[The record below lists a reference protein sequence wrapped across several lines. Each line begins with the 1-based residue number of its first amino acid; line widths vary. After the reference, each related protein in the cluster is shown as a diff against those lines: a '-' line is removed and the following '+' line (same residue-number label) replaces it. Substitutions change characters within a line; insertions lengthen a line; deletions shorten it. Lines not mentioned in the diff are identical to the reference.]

1 MQLELLGGLTFARP
15 GWLFLLLPCI
25 ALCWLLY
32 RRVNRHSPW
41 DRLLPAAMRKALLQ
55 RQPGN
60 GHAGRFV
67 LLGGAWGLAVIALSG
82 PVWETESTVI
92 RQNQSALI
100 VVLDVSHN
108 MLANDLTPNRLERAR
123 LKIRDLL
130 QMRSDSQVA
139 LLAFAGSAH
148 RVTPLTTDQS
158 TLINLLD
165 GLSPGIMP
173 VSGSD
178 LRSALALAE
187 EMAALLPPRS
197 TQILLITGSVDDTQL
212 KALNDAAIQLGRQL
226 SILGVGTIE
235 GAPVALPEGG
245 FMRDDEG
252 RILLPRL
259 DSPALAAI
267 ARRTGASYHDITRD
281 DSDLLSLLRPLT
293 LVSQR
298 DSEQPLARSDHG
310 HWLLLLLLPLAALG
324 ARRGWLGLVLCAFLL
339 PAPADANP
347 SWKDLWQRP
356 DQQAIELLAQDQPA
370 AAAERF
376 EDLQWTAWAL
386 YQAGDYSAA
395 AAAYER
401 LLQQYPDNPR
411 HHFNHGTAL
420 AMSGELEDAL
430 EAYEQTLTRAPEHA
444 AARHNRSR
452 IEALLEEQ
460 AQQAA
465 EQEKENAPD
474 QSNNE
479 EDSAAGSETGEV
491 ATESL
496 PAPAEQSRAESRGA
510 DAGPPPTT
518 AGPLPDAE
526 GINPN
531 VGQRPDP
538 ASGSASGGASAVT
551 EDTEPSVPAPT
562 EESDMAQGQAQPASE
577 LSDAPG
583 EALEPEQHAALQQ
596 WLRGI
601 PDNPAELLR
610 RKFLYQRLQQ
620 LEERSR

>member
-1 MQLELLGGLTFARP
+1 MQLELLGGMTFARP

-32 RRVNRHSPW
+32 RRVNRYSPW
-41 DRLLPAAMRKALLQ
+41 DHLLPESMREALLQ
-55 RQPGN
+55 RQSGS

-67 LLGGAWGLAVIALSG
+67 LLGGVWALAIVALSG
-82 PVWETESTVI
+82 PVWEAESTVI
-92 RQNQSALI
+92 RQNRSALI

-108 MLANDLTPNRLERAR
+108 MLANDLAPTRLERAR

-130 QMRSDSQVA
+130 HMRRDSQVA

-158 TLINLLD
+158 TLINLLN

-178 LRSALALAE
+178 LGSALALAE
-187 EMAALLPPRS
+187 AMAAPLPPRS
-197 TQILLITGSVDDTQL
+197 TQILLITGGVDDTQL
-212 KALNDAAIQLGRQL
+212 KALNDAAIRLGRQL
-226 SILGVGTIE
+226 SILGAGTTE

-245 FMRDDEG
+245 FMRDNEG

-259 DSPALAAI
+259 DSQALAAI

-281 DSDLLSLLRPLT
+281 DSDLLSLLQPLT
-293 LVSQR
+293 LVSQN
-298 DSEQPLARSDHG
+298 DAEQPPGRSDRG

-324 ARRGWLGLVLCAFLL
+324 ARRGWLGLVLCAFLVPT
-339 PAPADANP
+339 PAEANP

-356 DQQAIELLAQDQPA
+356 DQQAIELLVQDKPA
-370 AAAERF
+370 AAAVRF
-376 EDLQWTAWAL
+376 ENLQWAAWAL

-401 LLQQYPDNPR
+401 LLRQYPDNPGY
-411 HHFNHGTAL
+411 HFNHGTAL

-430 EAYEQTLTRAPEHA
+430 KAYEQTLTRAPEHA

-460 AQQAA
+460 ARQAA
-465 EQEKENAPD
+465 EQEQENAPD
-474 QSNNE
+474 QSNKGD
-479 EDSAAGSETGEV
+479 DSGPGPEADEFE
-491 ATESL
+491 TESP
-496 PAPAEQSRAESRGA
+496 PASAEQSRAQPG
-510 DAGPPPTT
+510 DAAAPS
-518 AGPLPDAE
+518 PDIE
-526 GINPN
+526 GVNPN
-531 VGQRPDP
+531 AGQHPDT
-538 ASGSASGGASAVT
+538 ANGSGSGGASAVT
-551 EDTEPSVPAPT
+551 TDDIRRSVPPPMT
-562 EESDMAQGQAQPASE
+562 GESEVAQGHAQPGSA
-577 LSDAPG
+577 LPDAPG
-583 EALEPEQHAALQQ
+583 EALGTEQHAALQQ